1 MNFGVNISLVAT
13 VHVLSVCLSLTLFS
27 LFLLIIYYQGFG
39 GFSTPSGVINVTVR
53 TRHAIAPYCGVDDS
67 LPVPA
72 IRWLKSGTLVD
83 ISLARYRVLDNA
95 QYLVIYNLMDSDIQ
109 VSGVPVNYQC
119 QVTNANISFVVT
131 SATVY
136 NLIKTGDCLQ

>member
-1 MNFGVNISLVAT
+1 MN
-13 VHVLSVCLSLTLFS
+13 
-27 LFLLIIYYQGFG
+27 
-39 GFSTPSGVINVTVR
+39 
-53 TRHAIAPYCGVDDS
+53 
-67 LPVPA
+67 
-72 IRWLKSGTLVD
+72 

-119 QVTNANISFVVT
+119 QVTNANISLVVT

>member
-1 MNFGVNISLVAT
+1 MFS
-13 VHVLSVCLSLTLFS
+13 LSVCLSLSS
-27 LFLLIIYYQGFG
+27 LFLLFIYYQGFG
-39 GFSTPSGVINVTVR
+39 GFSTPSGVVNVTVR
-53 TRHAIAPYCGVDDS
+53 TGHAVALYCGVNYS

-72 IRWLKSGTLVD
+72 IRWLKRGTPVD

-131 SATVY
+131 SATIY
-136 NLIKTGDCLQ
+136 NLIKTGDYLQ